1 MVSRYDRPDRGRRS
15 NRDYPG
21 GRLTSRREDRPV
33 QPGGQV
39 DMQALLAQAQQMQEA
54 VMAAQ
59 AEIAAAEV
67 EGEAGNGLVRVT
79 IKATGE
85 IQSMRID
92 PKVVDPSDIETLQDL
107 VVGAVNDAMAN
118 AQELAAQKLGPLAGG
133 MGGGSMP
140 GLPL

>member
-1 MVSRYDRPDRGRRS
+1 
-15 NRDYPG
+15 
-21 GRLTSRREDRPV
+21 
-33 QPGGQV
+33 
-39 DMQALLAQAQQMQEA
+39 MQALLAQAQQMQEA

-85 IQSMRID
+85 VQSMRID